1 MSSTAKVTVST
12 PSDREIAMTRQFN
25 APRELIFDCYTK
37 PELLKRWLH
46 GPEGWLLDV
55 CDNDA
60 TVGSAYRWVWRHAHG
75 HEMGMRGVYLEI
87 VRPKRIV
94 RTEIFDQDW
103 TGGEAVGTLALSEK
117 DGKTVVTTT
126 VLYASR
132 EARDG
137 ALKSGME
144 KGVNASF
151 DRLEALLSN
160 EAPRSRNAA

>member
-1 MSSTAKVTVST
+1 MSTTAKVTVTT
-12 PSDREIAMTRQFN
+12 PSDCEIAMSRQFN

-46 GPEGWLLDV
+46 GPDGWLLTI
-55 CDNDA
+55 CDNEA
-60 TVGSAYRWVWRHAHG
+60 SVGSAYRWIWRHADG
-75 HEMGMRGVYLEI
+75 REMAMRGVYREI
-87 VRPKRIV
+87 VRPERIV

-103 TGGEAVGTLALSEK
+103 TGGEAVGTLELSEQ
-117 DGKTVVTTT
+117 DGKTLLTTT

-144 KGVNASF
+144 KGVAASF
-151 DRLEALLSN
+151 DRLDAVL
-160 EAPRSRNAA
+160 AARRTTKTAA